1 MKYDDSKGT
10 VLAKVLTHYKLLPDT
25 YALKQKICCPFHA
38 NDINPSLLV
47 NLEDGS
53 WFCFGCQKTGD
64 AQRFV
69 QLMEKKYNNLGDLKS
84 LQRYYEILKSN
95 KYSNI
100 KVDVA
105 QVKQSQKPQKQL
117 YNEAYDYYHGLR
129 TVEWNGDE
137 DSEVIAAKQY
147 MQQRGFNP
155 DALNAVRAKVTYND
169 AYGLIFPMMDN
180 KKFRGWV
187 CRTMRK
193 DIEARRKYLY
203 NEGFSRATTLVGNYG
218 KDSYAIVVEGYMD
231 RLKFVEYGL
240 DDNVV
245 AILGWKMSKQQEDKL
260 RQSGVRYIVSAL
272 DNDDAGQ
279 KGTRYLKTIFGT
291 TNVIRW
297 QYLKG
302 VKDPGDMSRV
312 QFDKMY
318 RKTMS
323 LLEKQTKFKKEN
335 QDNGRFSRSNQK

>member
-1 MKYDDSKGT
+1 MTNDTDRGT
-10 VLAKVLTHYKLLPDT
+10 KLAKVLAHYKLLPDAH
-25 YALKQKICCPFHA
+25 ALKQKICCPFHA
-38 NDINPSLLV
+38 NDVNPSLLV

-64 AQRFV
+64 AQKFV
-69 QLMEKKYNNLGDLKS
+69 QLMESKYNGMSDLKA
-84 LQRYYEILKSN
+84 LQQYYKILKSN

-105 QVKQSQKPQKQL
+105 QAKRAQKPQKQL

-129 TVEWNGDE
+129 TVDWETDD
-137 DSEVIAAKQY
+137 DSDVDAARQY
-147 MQQRGFNP
+147 MEQRGFSP
-155 DALNAVRAKVTYND
+155 HALNMTRAKVTYND

-180 KKFRGWV
+180 NKFRGWV

-193 DIEARRKYLY
+193 DIEAKRKYLY

-218 KDSYAIVVEGYMD
+218 KANYVIVVEGYMD

-240 DDNVV
+240 KDNVV

-260 RQSGVRYIVSAL
+260 RQRGVQYVISAL

-279 KGTRYLKTIFGT
+279 KGTRYLKTVFGT
-291 TNVIRW
+291 SHVIRW

-302 VKDPGDMSRV
+302 LKDPGDMTQQ
-312 QFDKMY
+312 QFEKMY

-323 LLEKQTKFKKEN
+323 LLAEQTQIEKEN
-335 QDNGRFSRSNQK
+335 